1 MTKAKQRSPHQLRM
15 NEYIPTIPIIRFKPH
30 KVKSKNMMDK
40 MLNRYFDKVVEGEF
54 NQQRMRMNKSAKGVS
69 QNVVIDVERMSTRN
83 IDFYKRVLEAKRKKG
98 AVSEGIFKHNNNQR
112 LANRT
117 KGQTKIIK
125 TLMDNK
131 RCLRDE
137 NVHTLEF

>member
-1 MTKAKQRSPHQLRM
+1 
-15 NEYIPTIPIIRFKPH
+15 
-30 KVKSKNMMDK
+30 
-40 MLNRYFDKVVEGEF
+40 
-54 NQQRMRMNKSAKGVS
+54 MNKSAKGVS
-69 QNVVIDVERMSTRN
+69 QNVVIDVERMSARN
-83 IDFYKRVLEAKRKKG
+83 IDFYMRVLEAKRKKG
-98 AVSEGIFKHNNNQR
+98 AVIEGIFKHNNNQR

-131 RCLRDE
+131 RWLRDE